1 MDQDMNSYLEQLRA
15 RAEKR
20 LQNESDSADT
30 AAPSAKT
37 APETETEDV
46 KPSSLS
52 VDDIIKEADTLRY
65 DLPKV
70 TYDNESEKMMGD
82 LMEWA
87 DREPTVP
94 FEPVS
99 EENLPAEADEPV
111 QASSEENDEDD
122 DTAEA
127 VTETKPEPDLS
138 SSRKKKVFKS
148 KPETDDDEDDGEDI
162 LVDKPRKLSNREQRK
177 RAKEF
182 RRALVEKE
190 NGSGRGLIGEIFYV
204 ILFVILVI
212 LTILAVLYLL
222 QTIAGI
228 KILDVEAIFDIVFG
242 WITSKILH

>member
-15 RAEKR
+15 RTEKR
-20 LQNESDSADT
+20 LQNET
-30 AAPSAKT
+30 NTNET
-37 APETETEDV
+37 APVTTEATPSKVIDEEV

-52 VDDIIKEADTLRY
+52 VDEIVKEADTLRY
-65 DLPKV
+65 ELPNV
-70 TYDNESEKMMGD
+70 SYDKESEKMMGD

-94 FEPVS
+94 FEHVS
-99 EENLPAEADEPV
+99 TDSPSTN
-111 QASSEENDEDD
+111 EDD
-122 DTAEA
+122 KVPEVVENNTAETDTIVSNSDNLA
-127 VTETKPEPDLS
+127 EDIAEETV
-138 SSRKKKVFKS
+138 KKTFVRSKNNDDNQESVS
-148 KPETDDDEDDGEDI
+148 KP
-162 LVDKPRKLSNREQRK
+162 KKQLSDREQKK

-204 ILFVILVI
+204 ILFIILVI

-228 KILDVEAIFDIVFG
+228 KILDVESVFDIVFG

>member
-15 RAEKR
+15 RTEKR
-20 LQNESDSADT
+20 LQNESGTESTATPAVQT
-30 AAPSAKT
+30 AAET
-37 APETETEDV
+37 ANEDV

-65 DLPKV
+65 DVPKV

-82 LMEWA
+82 LMAWA

-99 EENLPAEADEPV
+99 EEVSPSADEKSLPLTDD
-111 QASSEENDEDD
+111 ADEDNVS
-122 DTAEA
+122 AKE
-127 VTETKPEPDLS
+127 PEPETIS
-138 SSRKKKVFKS
+138 EPARKKKVFKS
-148 KPETDDDEDDGEDI
+148 KSEPEETDDDEEAEEI

-190 NGSGRGLIGEIFYV
+190 NGSGRGIIGEIFYV
-204 ILFVILVI
+204 ILFIILVI

-228 KILDVEAIFDIVFG
+228 KILDVEAVFDLVFG